1 MTIDAIEDNL
11 ISPSARATDVS
22 TKVSM
27 LDAVRFVSNSWW
39 RVQAE
44 TIANCFRKGGFK
56 QPETTSR
63 ADEATGG
70 EPPGQEEQLVPEEE
84 SALPEVTNGDSYL
97 HIDDDAPCFTDE
109 DSYDNDDIVEEV
121 VSKRARVEESLAA
134 EDNDEE
140 DGEPM
145 VTHTAAR
152 RSVQLLQ
159 RYFVEQ
165 GFNDNAHASL
175 DACTDL
181 VYSRACASSKQTT
194 LDSFLK

>member
-1 MTIDAIEDNL
+1 
-11 ISPSARATDVS
+11 
-22 TKVSM
+22 M
-27 LDAVRFVSNSWW
+27 LDALRFVSNSWR

-44 TIANCFRKGGFK
+44 TIGNCFRKGGFK

-97 HIDDDAPCFTDE
+97 HIDDDAPCFTDQ
-109 DSYDNDDIVEEV
+109 DSYDDDIVEEV
-121 VSKRARVEESLAA
+121 VGKRARVKESLAA
-134 EDNDEE
+134 EDDDEE

-152 RSVQLLQ
+152 CSVQLLQ

-165 GFNDNAHASL
+165 GFGDNAHASL

-181 VYSRACASSKQTT
+181 VYSRARASSKQTT
-194 LDSFLK
+194 LDSFLT